1 MTTINCQGRRI
12 RLGKHMAAAL
22 RFALHYPEQWRA
34 IGQDR
39 AMRYAIKRLKAA
51 GLIEVR
57 DYSDQYRVKP

>member
-1 MTTINCQGRRI
+1 
-12 RLGKHMAAAL
+12 MAAAL
-22 RFALHYPEQWRA
+22 RFALHYPEQWHA

-39 AMRYAIKRLKAA
+39 ATRYAIKRLKVA

>member
-1 MTTINCQGRRI
+1 MTWINYQGRRI

-22 RFALHYPEQWRA
+22 KFALHYPGQWHS

-39 AMRYAIKRLKAA
+39 AMRDAINRLKAA
-51 GLIEVR
+51 DLIEIR